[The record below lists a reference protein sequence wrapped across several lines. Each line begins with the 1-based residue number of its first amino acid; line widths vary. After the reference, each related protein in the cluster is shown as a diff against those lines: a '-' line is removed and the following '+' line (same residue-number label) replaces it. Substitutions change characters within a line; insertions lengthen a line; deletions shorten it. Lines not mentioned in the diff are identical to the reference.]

1 MKNKRCLLASLAV
14 FVVIGVLE
22 MVIHG
27 GLLKGIYQQT
37 ASVWRPEA
45 EMMKMMWIMWV
56 GYLIMAPLFTYLF
69 SKGVEEGKGM
79 VGQGLRF
86 GLLIG
91 IFIGAP
97 MSLGWY
103 VVLPIPGIL
112 AFYWFAAGLVESL
125 AAGLTVGLIYRK

>member
-1 MKNKRCLLASLAV
+1 MNNKRCLLASLAV

-27 GLLKGIYQQT
+27 KLLAGIYHQT

-45 EMMKMMWIMWV
+45 EMMKMMWIMWL
-56 GYLIMAPLFTYLF
+56 GYLIMAPLFTYIF

-86 GLLIG
+86 GLAVG

-103 VVLPIPGIL
+103 VVLPIPAIL
-112 AFYWFAAGLVESL
+112 AFYWFLAALVESL

>member
-1 MKNKRCLLASLAV
+1 MKS
-14 FVVIGVLE
+14 
-22 MVIHG
+22 
-27 GLLKGIYQQT
+27 
-37 ASVWRPEA
+37 
-45 EMMKMMWIMWV
+45 MMWIMWL

-79 VGQGLRF
+79 AGQGLRF
-86 GLLIG
+86 GLWIG

-112 AFYWFAAGLVESL
+112 VFYWFAAGLVESL

>member
-27 GLLKGIYQQT
+27 KLLRGIYMQT
-37 ASVWRPEA
+37 ASVWRPEG
-45 EMMKMMWIMWV
+45 EMTRMMWMMWL
-56 GYLIMAPLFTYLF
+56 GYLIMAPLFTYIF
-69 SKGVEEGKGM
+69 AKGVEEGRGM

-91 IFIGAP
+91 IFVGAP

-112 AFYWFAAGLVESL
+112 AFYWFLAGMVEMAAAGI
-125 AAGLTVGLIYRK
+125 TVGLIYRK